1 MQLVLERGMVLVQPH
16 HSPVGVT
23 DTSKAGSKHRE
34 PKWHFSAQIS
44 KALVTAVGM
53 EGRMQVSD
61 WGICTCSI
69 FWGACIQISLSLT
82 GSGNY
87 LFFRAYLFLV
97 GKKPCYY
104 MYVLN
109 DVIWWN
115 RGRWEA
121 VKCVST
127 QHLCPGCMNR
137 VFLLQSHFRLPFFPL
152 SVPACWRHQLM
163 PQVQLS
169 FLSCT
174 CYRQRQM
181 ETWNCW
187 PQLLD
192 HVGTFGFLQ
201 GSLILQN
208 SPVRVSWYVTLEEA
222 SKYKWEFFAAVW
234 RGSARHSTHGVSFTR
249 LHSKKK

>member
-1 MQLVLERGMVLVQPH
+1 
-16 HSPVGVT
+16 
-23 DTSKAGSKHRE
+23 
-34 PKWHFSAQIS
+34 
-44 KALVTAVGM
+44 
-53 EGRMQVSD
+53 
-61 WGICTCSI
+61 
-69 FWGACIQISLSLT
+69 
-82 GSGNY
+82 
-87 LFFRAYLFLV
+87 
-97 GKKPCYY
+97 

-137 VFLLQSHFRLPFFPL
+137 VFLLQSHFRLPFFPR

-234 RGSARHSTHGVSFTR
+234 RGSARHSTRGVSFTR
-249 LHSKKK
+249 LHSKKKKI